1 MCFPAESYLHSIC
14 IDKIQT
20 LNQFNRMRVNA
31 NIELPLNFHFIIEGA
46 PPHPAGSR
54 NCFLALYCPQVA
66 DKTLTEETK
75 LGVLRTA
82 RGGEWET
89 SGQSVCTGKRGK
101 TET

>member
-1 MCFPAESYLHSIC
+1 
-14 IDKIQT
+14 
-20 LNQFNRMRVNA
+20 MRVNA

-46 PPHPAGSR
+46 PPHTPAGSR